1 MAYNY
6 EYPYTDPNRYN
17 ADWLLN
23 KMKELEGRLD
33 GILEDALKLTKEY
46 VDTRLSKYQAQIAQ
60 IRKEIEAVSSRTDE
74 LSDEIVR
81 QVLRLEGLISDA
93 ERQAENLFII
103 ANNRTDL
110 QIERNNEY
118 IFREI
123 EDNILANIT
132 VINYFTGEHVTV
144 QDMFDYLASLHL
156 ENATTYNGLRDKNL
170 TYNELIA
177 KRITYTELVKN
188 GATVLSEK
196 EK

>member
-46 VDTRLSKYQAQIAQ
+46 VDTRLSEYQAQIAQ
-60 IRKEIEAVSSRTDE
+60 IRNEIQAVSDRTDE
-74 LSDEIVR
+74 LSEEMIQ
-81 QVLRLEGLISDA
+81 QVARLEGLISDA
-93 ERQAENLFII
+93 EREAESLFVI

-132 VINYFTGEHVTV
+132 VINYFTGENVTV
-144 QDMFDYLASLHL
+144 QAMFDYLASLHL
-156 ENATTYNGLRDKNL
+156 ENAITYNGLRDKNL
-170 TYNELIA
+170 TYAALIA
-177 KRITYTELVKN
+177 KSITYTDLVKN
-188 GATVLSEK
+188 GGTIL
-196 EK
+196 

>member
-33 GILEDALKLTKEY
+33 GIVEEALALTKTY
-46 VDTRLSKYQAQIAQ
+46 VDNRLETYQSQIES
-60 IRKEIEAVSSRTDE
+60 IKREIAEVSQRTDT
-74 LSDEIVR
+74 LSAHVANE
-81 QVLRLEGLISDA
+81 VLRLESKILDA
-93 ERQAENLFII
+93 ERKAESLFII

-123 EDNILANIT
+123 EDNILGNIT
-132 VINYFTGEHVTV
+132 VINYFTGERMSV
-144 QDMFDYLASLHL
+144 QSMFDYLASLHL
-156 ENATTYNGLRDKNL
+156 QNAITYNGLRDKNL
-170 TYNELIA
+170 TYTELIA
-177 KRITYTELVKN
+177 KSITYTELVKN
-188 GATVLSEK
+188 GATLL
-196 EK
+196 

>member
-17 ADWLLN
+17 SDWLLN

-33 GILEDALKLTKEY
+33 GILEEALKLTKEY
-46 VDTRLSKYQAQIAQ
+46 VDTRLSEYQAQIVQ
-60 IRKEIEAVSSRTDE
+60 IRKEIQAVSDRTDV
-74 LSDEIVR
+74 LSEEIVQ
-81 QVLRLEGLISDA
+81 QVVRLEGLISDA
-93 ERQAENLFII
+93 ERKAESLFII
-103 ANNRTDL
+103 SNNRTDL

-132 VINYFTGEHVTV
+132 VINYFTGENVTV

-156 ENATTYNGLRDKNL
+156 QNAITYDGLRDKNL
-170 TYNELIA
+170 TYTELIA
-177 KRITYTELVKN
+177 KSITYTELVKN
-188 GATVLSEK
+188 GATLL
-196 EK
+196 

>member
-17 ADWLLN
+17 DDWLLN

-33 GILEDALKLTKEY
+33 GIIEETLALTKTY
-46 VDTRLSKYQAQIAQ
+46 VDNRLETYQSQIES
-60 IRKEIEAVSSRTDE
+60 IRQDIAELSQRTDT
-74 LSDEIVR
+74 LSAHVAAE
-81 QVLRLEGLISDA
+81 VLRLEAKILDA
-93 ERQAENLFII
+93 ERQAESLFII

-132 VINYFTGEHVTV
+132 VINYFTGERMTV
-144 QDMFDYLASLHL
+144 QGMFDYLASLHV
-156 ENATTYNGLRDKNL
+156 ENAITYNGLRDKNL
-170 TYNELIA
+170 TYTELIA
-177 KRITYTELVKN
+177 KSISYTELVKN
-188 GATVLSEK
+188 GSTLL
-196 EK
+196 

>member
-17 ADWLLN
+17 ADWLIN

-33 GILEDALKLTKEY
+33 GILEEALKLTKEY
-46 VDTRLSKYQAQIAQ
+46 VDTRLSEYQAQITQ
-60 IRKEIEAVSSRTDE
+60 IRKEIQAVSDRTDE
-74 LSDEIVR
+74 LSAEIVQ
-81 QVLRLEGLISDA
+81 QVMRLEGLISDA
-93 ERQAENLFII
+93 ERQAETLFII

-132 VINYFTGEHVTV
+132 VINYFTGERVTV
-144 QDMFDYLASLHL
+144 QNMFDYLASFHL
-156 ENATTYNGLRDKNL
+156 ENAITYNGLRDKNL
-170 TYNELIA
+170 TYTELIA
-177 KRITYTELVKN
+177 KNITYTELVKN
-188 GATVLSEK
+188 GATVL
-196 EK
+196 

>member
-33 GILEDALKLTKEY
+33 GILEEALKLTKEY
-46 VDTRLSKYQAQIAQ
+46 VDTRLSEYQSQIAQ
-60 IRKEIEAVSSRTDE
+60 IRIEIQAVSDRTDE
-74 LSDEIVR
+74 LSEEIVR

-93 ERQAENLFII
+93 ERQAESLFII

-132 VINYFTGEHVTV
+132 VINFFTGEHVSV
-144 QDMFDYLASLHL
+144 QNMFDYLASLHL
-156 ENATTYNGLRDKNL
+156 ENAITYNGLRDKNL
-170 TYNELIA
+170 TYNALIA

-188 GATVLSEK
+188 GAIVL
-196 EK
+196 

>member
-23 KMKELEGRLD
+23 KMKELEGRLN
-33 GILEDALKLTKEY
+33 GILEEALKLTKEY
-46 VDTRLSKYQAQIAQ
+46 VDDRLAGYQEQISE
-60 IRKEIEAVSSRTDE
+60 IRQEIKTLSDRDEE
-74 LSDEIVR
+74 LSAEMVQ
-81 QVLRLEGLISDA
+81 QVARLEGLISDA
-93 ERQAENLFII
+93 EREAESLFII

-132 VINYFTGEHVTV
+132 VINYFTGEHTTV

-156 ENATTYNGLRDKNL
+156 QNAITYNGLRDKNL
-170 TYNELIA
+170 TYTELIA
-177 KRITYTELVKN
+177 KSITYTELVKN
-188 GATVLSEK
+188 GATLL
-196 EK
+196 

>member
-17 ADWLLN
+17 SDWLIN

-33 GILEDALKLTKEY
+33 GILEEALKLTKEY

-60 IRKEIEAVSSRTDE
+60 IRKEIEAVSDRTDE

-118 IFREI
+118 IFLEI

-156 ENATTYNGLRDKNL
+156 ENAITYNGLRDKNL
-170 TYNELIA
+170 TYTELIA
-177 KRITYTELVKN
+177 KRITYTELVQK
-188 GATVLSEK
+188 GGILL
-196 EK
+196 

>member
-33 GILEDALKLTKEY
+33 GIVEETLALTKTY
-46 VDTRLSKYQAQIAQ
+46 VDNRLATYQSQINS
-60 IRKEIEAVSSRTDE
+60 IRREIEEVSQRTDT
-74 LSDEIVR
+74 LSAHVADE
-81 QVLRLEGLISDA
+81 VLRLEAKILDA
-93 ERQAENLFII
+93 ERKAESLFII

-132 VINYFTGEHVTV
+132 VINYFTGEHMTV
-144 QDMFDYLASLHL
+144 QDMFNYLASLHL
-156 ENATTYNGLRDKNL
+156 QNAITYNGLRDKNL
-170 TYNELIA
+170 TYTELIA
-177 KRITYTELVKN
+177 KSISYTELVKN
-188 GATVLSEK
+188 GSTLL
-196 EK
+196 

>member
-33 GILEDALKLTKEY
+33 GILEEALKLTKEY
-46 VDTRLSKYQAQIAQ
+46 VDIRLSEYQAQISDIQ
-60 IRKEIEAVSSRTDE
+60 REIKTLYDKDE
-74 LSDEIVR
+74 EISAEIVR
-81 QVLRLEGLISDA
+81 QVIRLEGLISDA
-93 ERQAENLFII
+93 EHEAESLFII
-103 ANNRTDL
+103 SNNRTDL

-132 VINYFTGEHVTV
+132 VINYFTGEHTTV
-144 QDMFDYLASLHL
+144 QDMFDYLARLHL
-156 ENATTYNGLRDKNL
+156 ENAITYNGLRDKNL
-170 TYNELIA
+170 TYTELIA

-188 GATVLSEK
+188 GNTLL
-196 EK
+196 

>member
-17 ADWLLN
+17 ADWLIN

-33 GILEDALKLTKEY
+33 GILEEALKLTKEY
-46 VDTRLSKYQAQIAQ
+46 VDTRLSEYQAQIAQ
-60 IRKEIEAVSSRTDE
+60 IRKEIQAVSDRTDE
-74 LSDEIVR
+74 LSAEMVQ
-81 QVLRLEGLISDA
+81 QVMRLEGLISDA
-93 ERQAENLFII
+93 ERQAESLFII

-118 IFREI
+118 IFHEI

-132 VINYFTGEHVTV
+132 VINYFTGERVTV
-144 QDMFDYLASLHL
+144 QNMFNYLASLHL
-156 ENATTYNGLRDKNL
+156 ENAITYNGLRDKNL
-170 TYNELIA
+170 TYTELIN

-188 GATVLSEK
+188 GATVL
-196 EK
+196 

>member
-17 ADWLLN
+17 ADWLIN

-33 GILEDALKLTKEY
+33 GILEEALKLTKEY
-46 VDTRLSKYQAQIAQ
+46 VDTRLSEYQAQIAQ
-60 IRKEIEAVSSRTDE
+60 IRKEIQAVSDRTDE
-74 LSDEIVR
+74 LSAEIVQ
-81 QVLRLEGLISDA
+81 QVMRLEELISDA
-93 ERQAENLFII
+93 ERQAETLFII

-132 VINYFTGEHVTV
+132 VINYFTGENVTV

-156 ENATTYNGLRDKNL
+156 QNAITYNGLRDKNL
-170 TYNELIA
+170 TYTELIA
-177 KRITYTELVKN
+177 KNITYTELVKN
-188 GATVLSEK
+188 GAALL
-196 EK
+196 

>member
-33 GILEDALKLTKEY
+33 GILEDAVKLTKEY
-46 VDTRLSKYQAQIAQ
+46 VDTRLSEYQAQITQ
-60 IRKEIEAVSSRTDE
+60 IRKEIQAVSDRTDE
-74 LSDEIVR
+74 LSAEMVQ
-81 QVLRLEGLISDA
+81 QVMRLEGLISDA
-93 ERQAENLFII
+93 ERKAESLFII

-132 VINYFTGEHVTV
+132 VINYFTGEHTTV

-156 ENATTYNGLRDKNL
+156 QNAITYDGLRDKNL
-170 TYNELIA
+170 TYTELIA
-177 KRITYTELVKN
+177 KSITYTELVKN
-188 GATVLSEK
+188 GATLL
-196 EK
+196 

>member
-33 GILEDALKLTKEY
+33 GILEEAVKLTKEY
-46 VDTRLSKYQAQIAQ
+46 VDTRLSDYQAQIEQ
-60 IRKEIEAVSSRTDE
+60 IRKEIQAVSDRTDE
-74 LSDEIVR
+74 LSEEMVQ
-81 QVLRLEGLISDA
+81 QVARLEGLISDA
-93 ERQAENLFII
+93 ERKAESLFII

-110 QIERNNEY
+110 KIERNNEY

-144 QDMFDYLASLHL
+144 QEMFDYLASLHL
-156 ENATTYNGLRDKNL
+156 QNAITYNGLRDKNL
-170 TYNELIA
+170 TYTELVA
-177 KRITYTELVKN
+177 KSITYTELVKN
-188 GATVLSEK
+188 GATLL
-196 EK
+196 

>member
-33 GILEDALKLTKEY
+33 GILEEALKLTKEY
-46 VDTRLSKYQAQIAQ
+46 VDTRLSVYQAQIAQ
-60 IRKEIEAVSSRTDE
+60 IRNEIQAVSDRTDE
-74 LSDEIVR
+74 LSEEIVR

-93 ERQAENLFII
+93 ERQAESLFII

-156 ENATTYNGLRDKNL
+156 ENAITYNGLRDKNL
-170 TYNELIA
+170 TYTELIA
-177 KRITYTELVKN
+177 KRITYTELVKK
-188 GATVLSEK
+188 GGILL
-196 EK
+196 

>member
-6 EYPYTDPNRYN
+6 EYPYTDPNRSN
-17 ADWLLN
+17 ADWLLK
-23 KMKELEGRLD
+23 KMKDLEARLD
-33 GILEDALKLTKEY
+33 GIVEETLALTKDY
-46 VDTRLSKYQAQIAQ
+46 VDERLANYQSQIES
-60 IRKEIEAVSSRTDE
+60 IRADLAEVSQRTDD
-74 LSDEIVR
+74 LSDHVENE
-81 QVLRLEGLISDA
+81 VLRLESEILDA
-93 ERQAENLFII
+93 ERKAESLFII

-156 ENATTYNGLRDKNL
+156 ENAITYNGLRDKNL
-170 TYNELIA
+170 TYTELIA
-177 KRITYTELVKN
+177 KSITYTELVKN
-188 GATVLSEK
+188 GGTLL
-196 EK
+196 

>member
-33 GILEDALKLTKEY
+33 GILDEALKLTKEY
-46 VDTRLSKYQAQIAQ
+46 VDTRLYDYQAQILQ
-60 IRKEIEAVSSRTDE
+60 IRNEIQAVSDRTYA
-74 LSDEIVR
+74 LSEDLVE
-81 QVLRLEGLISDA
+81 QVARLEGLISDA
-93 ERQAENLFII
+93 ERKAESLFII

-123 EDNILANIT
+123 EDNIISNIT
-132 VINYFTGEHVTV
+132 VINYFTGEHVSV

-156 ENATTYNGLRDKNL
+156 QNAITYDGLREKNL
-170 TYNELIA
+170 TYAELIA
-177 KRITYTELVKN
+177 KSISYTELVKN
-188 GATVLSEK
+188 GATLL
-196 EK
+196 

>member
-33 GILEDALKLTKEY
+33 GILEEALKLTKEY
-46 VDTRLSKYQAQIAQ
+46 VDTRLSEYQAQIVQ
-60 IRKEIEAVSSRTDE
+60 IRKEIQAVSDRTDE
-74 LSDEIVR
+74 LSAEMVQ
-81 QVLRLEGLISDA
+81 QVMRLEGLISDA
-93 ERQAENLFII
+93 EREAESLFII

-132 VINYFTGEHVTV
+132 VINYFTGEHTTV

-156 ENATTYNGLRDKNL
+156 QNAITYNGLRDKNL
-170 TYNELIA
+170 TYTELVA
-177 KRITYTELVKN
+177 KSITYTELVKN
-188 GATVLSEK
+188 GATLL
-196 EK
+196 

>member
-33 GILEDALKLTKEY
+33 GIVEETLKLTTEY
-46 VDTRLSKYQAQIAQ
+46 VDDRLAGYQEQISE
-60 IRKEIEAVSSRTDE
+60 IRQEIKTLSDRDEE
-74 LSDEIVR
+74 LSTEMIR
-81 QVLRLEGLISDA
+81 QVVRLEGLISDA
-93 ERQAENLFII
+93 EREAESLFII

-132 VINYFTGEHVTV
+132 VINYFTGENVTV
-144 QDMFDYLASLHL
+144 QAMFDYLASLHL
-156 ENATTYNGLRDKNL
+156 ENAITYNGLRDKNL
-170 TYNELIA
+170 TYTELIA

-188 GATVLSEK
+188 GATLL
-196 EK
+196 

>member
-33 GILEDALKLTKEY
+33 GILEEALQLTKEY
-46 VDTRLSKYQAQIAQ
+46 VDTRLSEYQAQIVQ
-60 IRKEIEAVSSRTDE
+60 IRKEIQAVSDRTDG
-74 LSDEIVR
+74 LSAEMLR
-81 QVLRLEGLISDA
+81 QVERLEGLISEA
-93 ERQAENLFII
+93 EHKAESLFII

-123 EDNILANIT
+123 EDSILANIT

-156 ENATTYNGLRDKNL
+156 QNAITYNGLRDKNL
-170 TYNELIA
+170 TYTELIA
-177 KRITYTELVKN
+177 KSITYTELVKN
-188 GATVLSEK
+188 GATLL
-196 EK
+196 